1 MGIRCQQLSSVTVT
15 LNHKYLH
22 PHTWMRGKPVVKT
35 RRAHQSNTLFNLRFL
50 ECKKILAPD
59 SSMAVPQTH
68 RAEGNSHLHCETFV
82 LAAYPLAPAVIA
94 FPRYR
99 AHTSA
104 LVGKAQAS

>member
-1 MGIRCQQLSSVTVT
+1 MGIHCEQMSSVTVT
-15 LNHKYLH
+15 LNHSYLH

-35 RRAHQSNTLFNLRFL
+35 RSAHQSNTLLYVGIP
-50 ECKKILAPD
+50 ECKKILASD
-59 SSMAVPQTH
+59 SARDVPQSH
-68 RAEGNSHLHCETFV
+68 RAEGNSHLHGETFV
-82 LAAYPLAPAVIA
+82 LAAYPVAPAVIA